1 MVWFFVT
8 VMVPLF
14 APFLLVPI
22 FWILPI
28 SAHLKVDA
36 KLVALAKDGQLCWV
50 AMGFCVSGLYD
61 LAELVINAGTPYD
74 SSSAGA
80 LFIGLIIVL
89 MISAILAAGGAVFP
103 TSLQVPVGAIWYR
116 HYLNLIA
123 SALFTIL
130 AAAGYTVIHFAFAKS
145 LD

>member
-1 MVWFFVT
+1 MGWFFVT
-8 VMVPLF
+8 VMVPLL

-28 SAHLKVDA
+28 SPHLKVDA

-61 LAELVINAGTPYD
+61 LAELVINRSTPYG

-89 MISAILAAGGAVFP
+89 VISAILAAGGAVFP
-103 TSLQVPVGAIWYR
+103 TSLQVPVGAVWHR

-123 SALFTIL
+123 STLFTTL
-130 AAAGYTVIHFAFAKS
+130 AAAGYTVIHFVLAKS

>member
-8 VMVPLF
+8 VMVPLL

-61 LAELVINAGTPYD
+61 LAEFVINVGSPYD

-89 MISAILAAGGAVFP
+89 RFSPVLAAGV
-103 TSLQVPVGAIWYR
+103 
-116 HYLNLIA
+116 
-123 SALFTIL
+123 
-130 AAAGYTVIHFAFAKS
+130 
-145 LD
+145 

>member
-8 VMVPLF
+8 VMVPLL
-14 APFLLVPI
+14 APFILVPI

-61 LAELVINAGTPYD
+61 PLRSKFLLAPFG
-74 SSSAGA
+74 
-80 LFIGLIIVL
+80 IGI
-89 MISAILAAGGAVFP
+89 
-103 TSLQVPVGAIWYR
+103 TSI
-116 HYLNLIA
+116 
-123 SALFTIL
+123 
-130 AAAGYTVIHFAFAKS
+130 
-145 LD
+145 

>member
-1 MVWFFVT
+1 
-8 VMVPLF
+8 
-14 APFLLVPI
+14 
-22 FWILPI
+22 
-28 SAHLKVDA
+28 
-36 KLVALAKDGQLCWV
+36 
-50 AMGFCVSGLYD
+50 MGFCVSGLYD

-130 AAAGYTVIHFAFAKS
+130 AAAGYTVIHFAFAKN

>member
-1 MVWFFVT
+1 MIWFFVT
-8 VMVPLF
+8 ILVPLL

-36 KLVALAKDGQLCWV
+36 KLVALSKDGQLCWV

-61 LAELVINAGTPYD
+61 IAERVVSGARPYD
-74 SSSAGA
+74 SSSVSA
-80 LFIGLIIVL
+80 LFIGLVIVL

-103 TSLQVPVGAIWYR
+103 TSLRVPVGAAWYR
-116 HYLNLIA
+116 HYLNLMA
-123 SALFTIL
+123 SAIFTIL
-130 AAAGYTVIHFAFAKS
+130 AAAGYTVVHFTVERG